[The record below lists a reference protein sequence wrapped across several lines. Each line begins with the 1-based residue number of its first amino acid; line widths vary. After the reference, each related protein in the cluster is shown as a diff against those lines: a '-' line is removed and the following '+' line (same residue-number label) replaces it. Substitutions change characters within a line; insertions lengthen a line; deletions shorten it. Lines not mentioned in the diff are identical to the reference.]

1 MIKLGLKSKLT
12 GLVLLFFLMQFLGVG
27 IVYVANWLMGCGY
40 SLNEITMMPQM
51 VAYSLFLSNVLLCL
65 SFFLLRLYNKE
76 NFRLQGLHV
85 KDFMATWALM
95 FPVILIVNMLVE
107 LFDPIDLNK
116 ETIRDLA
123 YHPLGV
129 LAITLIGPLAEEL
142 VFRVGCMKLMLD
154 YKLAP
159 WLAIL
164 FSSLI
169 FGVAHGNPAQ
179 IGGAVLM
186 GVVLGWLYW
195 RSKSFWLP
203 FVAHVFNNSLA
214 IVLLWCYGGEE
225 ITIQEMRGAKEF
237 DWLFFLVNLLF
248 AAALFFYLHRRF
260 SIIECE
266 REKGNGAVC
275 SEVHRNDDM

>member
-1 MIKLGLKSKLT
+1 MIKLGLKSKLA

-107 LFDPIDLNK
+107 LFDPVDLNK

-123 YHPLGV
+123 YHP
-129 LAITLIGPLAEEL
+129 
-142 VFRVGCMKLMLD
+142 
-154 YKLAP
+154 
-159 WLAIL
+159 
-164 FSSLI
+164 SL
-169 FGVAHGNPAQ
+169 
-179 IGGAVLM
+179 
-186 GVVLGWLYW
+186 
-195 RSKSFWLP
+195 S
-203 FVAHVFNNSLA
+203 
-214 IVLLWCYGGEE
+214 
-225 ITIQEMRGAKEF
+225 
-237 DWLFFLVNLLF
+237 
-248 AAALFFYLHRRF
+248 
-260 SIIECE
+260 
-266 REKGNGAVC
+266 
-275 SEVHRNDDM
+275 